1 MAAHRLDPRV
11 IIAVI
16 IAVALAYWL
25 IIPRE
30 DPAKMLIKTGDF
42 EKYKHKHKGAK
53 KSNHK
58 HGKHEGLGLGHVDHM
73 GEHGEAS
80 AKKVLQDTIDR
91 LKHDLKQSE
100 MKIEKLKEDSTKKD
114 TLLKEAKKKRTAL
127 EQEKAGRGV
136 VATSAKEEVPDK
148 APFSGHR
155 LVHLDLKGA
164 APKLEYLKKLL
175 PFIKTFGAT
184 GLLMEYEDTF
194 PFEGELKILR
204 SKDAYTK
211 RELLEF
217 LAIAKEL
224 ELTVIP
230 LIQTFGHLEFVLKH
244 KKYANLRE
252 TEKITSSICPLKN
265 ESKMLMKEIIRDVL
279 KLHPDSEW
287 IHLGGDEV
295 WNLKS
300 CAQCKKS
307 SKSSAELFLYHMIPL
322 FEYVE
327 MQSEGKVIP
336 IIWDDMMRHWDVK
349 DLQSMAKYVEPMIW
363 AYVPNLENYYKFPNG
378 MWDRYNKAF
387 ERIWI
392 ASSYKGADKPV
403 SNYVPIQQHIT
414 NHISWMNIISKFPKT
429 MQVVGIALTG
439 WSRFDHDA
447 QLCELLPAGIPS
459 LAFCLTVLRKGS
471 FDEKL
476 HKGVSTQLGFKE
488 PLPISVTNFKAMT
501 IQDSN
506 FPGTDVFNMVSRF
519 EKARGWYNAGKVRE
533 DGWAGRHQIKSN
545 HLSFYQ
551 LNTTVNAANVCIDML
566 VNLEPQARK
575 LLPKYFSER
584 IVNEWVA
591 DKIKDTIQKAKTMK
605 VNVLKV
611 MKNIR

>member
-1 MAAHRLDPRV
+1 MAAHRFDPRV

-30 DPAKMLIKTGDF
+30 DPAKKLIKTGDF
-42 EKYKHKHKGAK
+42 EKYKHKHKGTK

-58 HGKHEGLGLGHVDHM
+58 HRKHEGLGLGHLDHM
-73 GEHGEAS
+73 GEHEEGS
-80 AKKVLQDTIDR
+80 AKRILQDTIDR

-100 MKIEKLKEDSTKKD
+100 LKIEKLAEESSKKGD
-114 TLLKEAKKKRTAL
+114 LLKEAKKKQTAL
-127 EQEKAGRGV
+127 EQEKAAGGAAIPTKNV
-136 VATSAKEEVPDK
+136 VTGK

-164 APKLEYLKKLL
+164 APNLEYLKKLL
-175 PFIKTFGAT
+175 PFFKTLGAT

-224 ELTVIP
+224 ELIVIP

-252 TEKITSSICPLKN
+252 TEKVTNSICPLKN
-265 ESKMLMKEIIRDVL
+265 ESRILIKEIIRDVL

-295 WNLKS
+295 WNLKT
-300 CAQCKKS
+300 CAKCKES
-307 SKSSAELFLYHMIPL
+307 SKSPADLYLHHMIPL

-327 MQSEGKVIP
+327 MQSDGKVIP
-336 IIWDDMMRHWDVK
+336 IIWDDMMRSWDVK
-349 DLQSMAKYVEPMIW
+349 DLESMAKYVEPMIW
-363 AYVPNLENYYKFPNG
+363 AYVPDLRNYYKFPNG
-378 MWDRYNKAF
+378 MWDRYYKAF
-387 ERIWI
+387 EKVWI

-403 SNYVPIQQHIT
+403 SNYAPIQQHIT

-439 WSRFDHDA
+439 WSRFDHYA

-471 FDEKL
+471 FDDKV
-476 HKGVSTQLGFKE
+476 HKGVSRQLGFKE

-533 DGWAGRHQIKSN
+533 DGWAGGHQIKSN

-551 LNTTVNAANVCIDML
+551 LNTTVNAADVCIDML

-575 LLPKYFSER
+575 VLPRYFSER
-584 IVNEWVA
+584 IVDEWIA
-591 DKIKDTIQKAKTMK
+591 DKIKDTIRKAKTMK

-611 MKNIR
+611 MKNMG